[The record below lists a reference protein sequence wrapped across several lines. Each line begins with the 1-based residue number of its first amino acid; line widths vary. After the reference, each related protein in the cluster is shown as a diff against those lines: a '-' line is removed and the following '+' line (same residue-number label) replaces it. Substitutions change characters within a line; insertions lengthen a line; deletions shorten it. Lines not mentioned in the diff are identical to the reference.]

1 MKKRKKQPYRL
12 KQKYHPETGRT
23 MKTLAN
29 GRVRL
34 CGGGPI
40 VAVSTAARIYLE
52 ADDLDVTVG
61 AVLDAWSELCP
72 PLERERAQYDE
83 DEPVPMHP

>member
-12 KQKYHPETGRT
+12 KLKYHPETGRI

-40 VAVSTAARIYLE
+40 VSVSTAARIYLE

-61 AVLDAWSELCP
+61 SVLDAWADQCP
-72 PLERERAQYDE
+72 PLDREREPYDE
-83 DEPVPMHP
+83 DAPVPMHP

>member
-1 MKKRKKQPYRL
+1 
-12 KQKYHPETGRT
+12 

-61 AVLDAWSELCP
+61 AVLDAWSE
-72 PLERERAQYDE
+72 RERSTTRISPFRCTHRPITTISGSNRRVRKRDSA
-83 DEPVPMHP
+83 PTVHR